1 MNDAFYGG
9 NESHKI
15 EHKSQSREY
24 TSYNTETLHKIV
36 INFFT
41 FSMSQYYNSSS
52 KIIVNITENR
62 ELMHGKCYPP
72 GISLFFIKQTT

>member
-1 MNDAFYGG
+1 MNDTFYGG
-9 NESHKI
+9 DESHKI
-15 EHKSQSREY
+15 EYKSQSREY

-41 FSMSQYYNSSS
+41 VSMSQYYNSSS

-72 GISLFFIKQTT
+72 GISLFLIKQTT